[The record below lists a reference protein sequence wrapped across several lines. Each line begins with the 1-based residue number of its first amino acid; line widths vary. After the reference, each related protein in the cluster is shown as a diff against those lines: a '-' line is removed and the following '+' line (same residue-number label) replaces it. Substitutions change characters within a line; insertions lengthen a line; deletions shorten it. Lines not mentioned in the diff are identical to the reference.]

1 MIYVIKITNKITQNQ
16 ILSIILLHI
25 FFYNMLSYPVFY
37 E

>member
-16 ILSIILLHI
+16 ILPDILLHI
-25 FFYNMLSYPVFY
+25 FFYNMLFWVVFA

>member
-25 FFYNMLSYPVFY
+25 FFYNMLYGPVFP